1 MEDINKSAAHNHRPA
16 IDDIDFGEVV
26 VEAPQIATLDE
37 ARARRQ
43 GKQGQPSKPAEAKKA
58 KSSVELRY
66 SNHMRQ
72 RNDIAVG
79 GRGQDASINLAIH
92 KWVGTHWQ
100 MLKEYD
106 ERKEYYAWARREVP
120 GKFSFAGA
128 EHATKT
134 AVEVLLDDPD
144 HDLSKM
150 RGPDN
155 AVIMPTPDGYLHLD
169 DDGDIRVT
177 PTDKSAGMTYCVPA
191 RLDASRIADGKYEP
205 QPVPSN
211 SAFGRYLSR
220 FFPDAEVC
228 ALLQE
233 ACASTLLNRCFE
245 RAIVFVGAG
254 ANGKSTMTHLLRA
267 LHPAHASLR
276 LDQIR
281 GRFGL
286 QEVEG
291 RTLLVASETPSYLGD
306 DVEQALKA
314 LISRDAITIENK
326 RETSRTIIPRATLV
340 IAANAPLRFVDRT
353 YGSTRK
359 YLHIPFDVR
368 LADNDP
374 DRIPDYHRLITD
386 NPREMTALLDWLLVG
401 ARRLLARGRF
411 PDPPEAVQALDR
423 AQKMQTDTVFAW
435 LVESEA
441 QVTESYETPKASIYR
456 DYRDTVLDGSGKPV
470 GEKIFW
476 QRLREHFGEA
486 LQERRPRC
494 GKARER
500 VVNLRVDGLNTGLVI
515 A

>member
-1 MEDINKSAAHNHRPA
+1 MEDINKSAARNHRPA
-16 IDDIDFGEVV
+16 IDDIDFGEVIV
-26 VEAPQIATLDE
+26 QAPQVATLDE

-43 GKQGQPSKPAEAKKA
+43 GKQGQPTKA

-66 SNHMRQ
+66 SDHMRQ
-72 RNDIAVG
+72 RKDIAVG
-79 GRGQDASINLAIH
+79 GRGQDASIDLAIH

-100 MLKEYD
+100 MLKEHD
-106 ERKEYYAWARREVP
+106 EHKEYYAWARGAAP
-120 GKFSFAGA
+120 GKFSVAVA
-128 EHATKT
+128 ERATGT
-134 AVEVLLDDPD
+134 AVEDLLDDPG

-150 RGPDN
+150 RGSDN

-211 SAFGRYLSR
+211 SAFGKYLTR
-220 FFPDAEVC
+220 FFPDAEVRD
-228 ALLQE
+228 LLQE
-233 ACASTLLNRCFE
+233 ACASTLLPRCFE

-254 ANGKSTMTHLLRA
+254 ANGKSTLIHLLRA

-276 LDQIR
+276 LDQVR

-286 QEVEG
+286 QEVAG

-306 DVEQALKA
+306 DIEQALKA
-314 LISRDAITIENK
+314 LISRDAITIEHK
-326 RETSRTIIPRATLV
+326 HKSSRTITPRATLL

-353 YGSTRK
+353 YGAERK

-368 LADNDP
+368 LSDNDP
-374 DRIPDYHRLITD
+374 DRIPDYHKLITD
-386 NPREMTALLDWLLVG
+386 NPREMTALLDWLLIG

-411 PDPPEAVQALDR
+411 PDPPEAVQALNR

-456 DYRDTVLDGSGKPV
+456 DYRDTVIDGSGKPV

-476 QRLREHFGEA
+476 QRVREHFGEA